1 MGIDGNCASRWRP
14 FLWAAGGCGAIDG
27 GRAGRAY
34 GLLASEGVTKRY
46 SSSARLRMATPP
58 VQVPGHGP
66 AMDRESISEV
76 VDGGALLVAA
86 DQFADFVIA

>member
-1 MGIDGNCASRWRP
+1 
-14 FLWAAGGCGAIDG
+14 
-27 GRAGRAY
+27 
-34 GLLASEGVTKRY
+34 
-46 SSSARLRMATPP
+46 MATPP